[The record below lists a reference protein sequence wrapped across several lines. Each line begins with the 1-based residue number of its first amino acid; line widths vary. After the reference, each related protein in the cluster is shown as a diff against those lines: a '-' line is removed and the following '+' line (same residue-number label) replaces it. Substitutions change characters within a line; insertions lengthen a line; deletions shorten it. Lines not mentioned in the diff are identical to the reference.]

1 MGEPISFHEA
11 SITRKMV
18 APRPKP
24 RPPPPPYTRP
34 SSSSCDSLAPRGPPN
49 ALTQRAKPKA
59 LPPREK
65 PRAPQRKPPP
75 PSCSPPP
82 TPPPCSPPPNTPRR
96 APSRGRNLERTAR
109 TRHDNSADRRIIRVS
124 YPDVLSRVAA
134 EWRPPVI
141 RYKTYHCSPMVEGG
155 RPFILVTRCR
165 SPGVNGV

>member
-1 MGEPISFHEA
+1 
-11 SITRKMV
+11 MV

-34 SSSSCDSLAPRGPPN
+34 SSSSCDSLAPRGPRN

-82 TPPPCSPPPNTPRR
+82 THPPCSPPPNTPRR
-96 APSRGRNLERTAR
+96 APSRGRNLERTAH
-109 TRHDNSADRRIIRVS
+109 TRHANSADRRTNLDWTRRLSHDCLCIFAPEVAPLLSCIDGQWLFTDGRS
-124 YPDVLSRVAA
+124 PPPDSSGYEVTLSRSESRLSVPSSVDA
-134 EWRPPVI
+134 
-141 RYKTYHCSPMVEGG
+141 
-155 RPFILVTRCR
+155 
-165 SPGVNGV
+165 